1 MYSIEY
7 SGQFKKS
14 FKLCKKRGYSL
25 ELLMDVISILS
36 EKGELPSQY

>member
-25 ELLMDVISILS
+25 ELLTEVISILAL
-36 EKGELPSQY
+36 ETR